1 MMDFSQLIGNDK
13 VKEQLSFLISSKRLP
28 HAIVIEG
35 EEGIG
40 KRTLAR
46 EIAYAL
52 VCRGES
58 NRPCREC
65 AQCRKAQKGI
75 HPDIFEY
82 SATGGARSF
91 HVDVVREVI
100 NSVYMSPNEAEN
112 KIYILGNAHCMN
124 ESAQNAI
131 LKVLEEPPA
140 YAVFILTVSSRTM
153 LLETV
158 LSRSV
163 VISLDGVDPAKGAE
177 YICAHSEN
185 TDYNEALEAMIAFK
199 GNIGKATES
208 LVGGKM
214 QKTVEMVNKLCA
226 AIAAEQEYELIKCA
240 SAFSK
245 DRNELITVLELL
257 KTVFRDAL
265 IGAKTGELLSGQ
277 KDSVRTLSQKF
288 TQEKLLK
295 LYTTAEELIEMANKN
310 ANNALLITK
319 VCYSLR
325 QAAGR

>member
-1 MMDFSQLIGNDK
+1 MNFSRFIGNEK

-28 HAIVIEG
+28 HAIVLEG

-46 EIAYAL
+46 EIACAL
-52 VCRGES
+52 VCRGSAEH
-58 NRPCREC
+58 PCGEC
-65 AQCRKAQKGI
+65 AQCKKAQKGI

-82 SATGGARSF
+82 SAAGGARSF

-112 KIYILGNAHCMN
+112 RIYILGNAHCMN

-163 VISLDGVDPAKGAE
+163 VISLDGVDAALGAE
-177 YICAHSEN
+177 YIRAHNEN

-199 GNIGKATES
+199 GNIGKASES
-208 LVGGKM
+208 LIGGKM

-226 AIAAEQEYELIKCA
+226 AIAADREYELIKCG

-245 DRNELITVLELL
+245 DRQELVTVLELL
-257 KTVFRDAL
+257 KTVFRDAI
-265 IGAKTGELLSGQ
+265 IGSKTGELLSGQ
-277 KDSVRTLSQKF
+277 AEAVKMLSQKF
-288 TQEKLLK
+288 TQKRLLK
-295 LYTTAEELIEMANKN
+295 LYNTAEELIEMANKN

-325 QAAGR
+325 EAAGR

>member
-1 MMDFSQLIGNDK
+1 MNFSRFIGNEK

-28 HAIVIEG
+28 HAIVLEG

-46 EIAYAL
+46 EIACAL
-52 VCRGES
+52 VCRGSAE
-58 NRPCREC
+58 RPCGEC
-65 AQCRKAQKGI
+65 AQCKKAQKGI

-82 SATGGARSF
+82 SAAGGARSF

-112 KIYILGNAHCMN
+112 RIYILGNAHCMN

-163 VISLDGVDPAKGAE
+163 VISLDGVDAALGAE
-177 YICAHSEN
+177 YICAHNEN
-185 TDYNEALEAMIAFK
+185 TDYSEALEAMIAFK
-199 GNIGKATES
+199 GNIGKASES
-208 LVGGKM
+208 LIGGKM

-226 AIAAEQEYELIKCA
+226 AIAADREYELIKCG

-245 DRNELITVLELL
+245 DRQELVTVLELL

-265 IGAKTGELLSGQ
+265 IGSKTGELLSGQ
-277 KDSVRTLSQKF
+277 AEAVKMLSQKF
-288 TQEKLLK
+288 AQKRLLK
-295 LYTTAEELIEMANKN
+295 LYNTAEELIEMANKN

-325 QAAGR
+325 EAAGR

>member
-1 MMDFSQLIGNDK
+1 MNFSRFIGNEK
-13 VKEQLSFLISSKRLP
+13 VKEQLSFMLSSKRLP

-35 EEGIG
+35 DEGIG

-46 EIAYAL
+46 ELACAL
-52 VCRGES
+52 VCRGETE
-58 NRPCREC
+58 RPCREC
-65 AQCRKAQKGI
+65 AQCKKALKGI

-82 SATGGARSF
+82 SAAGGARSF

-112 KIYILGNAHCMN
+112 RIYILGNAHCMN

-163 VISLDGVDPAKGAE
+163 VISLDGVDPAAGAE
-177 YICAHSEN
+177 YICTHNDN
-185 TDYNEALEAMIAFK
+185 TDYDEALEAMIAFK
-199 GNIGKATES
+199 GNIGKASES
-208 LVGGKM
+208 LIGGKM
-214 QKTVEMVNKLCA
+214 QKTVEMVNKLCTA
-226 AIAAEQEYELIKCA
+226 VVADREYELIKCA

-245 DRNELITVLELL
+245 DRQELVTVLELL

-265 IGAKTGELLSGQ
+265 IGSKTGELLSGQ
-277 KDSVRTLSQKF
+277 REAVRSLSQKL

-295 LYTTAEELIEMANKN
+295 LYNTAEELIEMANKN
-310 ANNALLITK
+310 ANNALLITT

-325 QAAGR
+325 EAAGR